1 MFEELTVE
9 PGSFVYLIRFLCW
22 RKPKWKSHH
31 SLREFAIP
39 LSWKQP
45 GQQSMSFYLSEGE
58 WDTLKSKQGLVLC
71 LRGRACVLCLSE
83 CASGGMLQQ
92 RTLSSTTDEE
102 SKLVLFFLFMLIE
115 GPRYVPVL
123 SRQGEVSVLMALWGC
138 VSTFACLWVQY
149 MGAYVCALS
158 YTAVSYCSSMVVREA
173 ELVGFLN
180 INLYLNFWFSTTFW
194 YLYLRH
200 TVYL

>member
-102 SKLVLFFLFMLIE
+102 SKLVLFFSLHVDRRASICSCSFSAGRSVRTYGSVRLCEHFCLFVSTVYGCVCVCLKL
-115 GPRYVPVL
+115 YC
-123 SRQGEVSVLMALWGC
+123 SVLFFLYGC
-138 VSTFACLWVQY
+138 KRGRACWFFEYKCL
-149 MGAYVCALS
+149 LK
-158 YTAVSYCSSMVVREA
+158 
-173 ELVGFLN
+173 FLIFNN
-180 INLYLNFWFSTTFW
+180 ILIPLP
-194 YLYLRH
+194 
-200 TVYL
+200 